1 MPVSVIVVAC
11 VLGFVPQRLCS
22 LMNDLMTASPPG
34 AGVLETARAGDQ
46 TIVLRARAT
55 APLRLLCPRRG
66 ASAAWVYASSYG
78 GGLVGGDHTRL
89 RVDVQPGSQCVLC
102 TQASTKVYRCG
113 PGKQCRQEVE
123 ASVGRDGLLVVA
135 PDPIT
140 CFADAWYQQQQSFCL
155 QEGGNLVLVDWVTS
169 GRHARNEVWEFAHY
183 ATRFS
188 IEYAGRLVV
197 ADALVLDPAQ
207 GPLRS
212 PYRVGRFHCLATMVV
227 LGDQLTPLVDVAWQ
241 TQTTDT
247 PQQHSRQIETVSS
260 FDGGVILRVAGM
272 STEGVFRTLQQRL
285 SFLEPLL
292 GDAPWS
298 RKW

>member
-1 MPVSVIVVAC
+1 MI
-11 VLGFVPQRLCS
+11 
-22 LMNDLMTASPPG
+22 DLLTAPPPG
-34 AGVLETARAGDQ
+34 AGVLTTERSGDQ
-46 TIVLRARAT
+46 TVVTRAHAV

-66 ASAAWVYASSYG
+66 GSAAWIYTSSYG
-78 GGLVGGDHTRL
+78 GGLVGGDHTVL
-89 RVDVQPGSQCVLC
+89 QVDVKDRAQCVLC
-102 TQASTKVYRCG
+102 TQASTKVYRCA
-113 PGKQCRQEVE
+113 PGKQCRQEVD
-123 ASVGRDGLLVVA
+123 AVVGCDGLLVVA
-135 PDPIT
+135 PDPVT
-140 CFADAWYQQQQSFCL
+140 CFADAWYEQRQSFRL

-197 ADALVLDPAQ
+197 AEGLVLDPAQ

-227 LGDQLTPLVDVAWQ
+227 LGEQLVPSTDAAWPPQ
-241 TQTTDT
+241 TADT
-247 PQQHSRQIETVSS
+247 PQHRSRQIETVSPI
-260 FDGGVILRVAGM
+260 DGGVILRVAGM
-272 STEGVFRTLQQRL
+272 STEGVFQTLQQRL